1 MSENLPFRSSSDLT
15 FSAIQWQKLLVSSYF
30 FFREKE
36 NLHLAS
42 YFKILLLLCLVTINL
57 HLLCWT
63 EKLTF
68 QEGTFFKVQHNSLV
82 PSTLVELSLV
92 IMG

>member
-1 MSENLPFRSSSDLT
+1 MAKIISF
-15 FSAIQWQKLLVSSYF
+15 FLLLF
-30 FFREKE
+30 WEKE

-68 QEGTFFKVQHNSLV
+68 QEGTFLKVQHNSLV

>member
-1 MSENLPFRSSSDLT
+1 MAKIILF
-15 FSAIQWQKLLVSSYF
+15 FLLLF
-30 FFREKE
+30 WEKE